1 MLKSQKRFV
10 SRTIAVALAAGLA
23 LINVAGQQA
32 NRAPA
37 SPATNNNLMPIAAA
51 RALPPGTVVTV
62 EGSVSVRPGRFS
74 STTNDDGF
82 AIQDESGGIYVSI
95 VASPGLRGNQ
105 RVRVSGHLAD
115 AFGQLTLVPA
125 RASDVKVLGRGRSVR
140 PKPISTG
147 QVNEASEGTIVRV
160 TGTIT
165 KPVKNDLPYGHRV
178 FIDDGSGEIQA
189 FVHRSTGIRVRSLQ
203 PGQHIS
209 VTGFS
214 GQYEDHY
221 EVMPRALSDIRVN
234 N

>member
-1 MLKSQKRFV
+1 
-10 SRTIAVALAAGLA
+10 
-23 LINVAGQQA
+23 
-32 NRAPA
+32 
-37 SPATNNNLMPIAAA
+37 
-51 RALPPGTVVTV
+51 
-62 EGSVSVRPGRFS
+62 
-74 STTNDDGF
+74 
-82 AIQDESGGIYVSI
+82 
-95 VASPGLRGNQ
+95 
-105 RVRVSGHLAD
+105 VRVSGHLAD

-125 RASDVKVLGRGRSVR
+125 RASDVKVLGRGSSIR
-140 PKPISTG
+140 PKLISTG
-147 QVNEASEGTIVRV
+147 QVNEASEGNIVQV

-203 PGQHIS
+203 PGQHIR